1 MSAGVRVG
9 ITQIEQTAPFVFPLD
24 KTQSS
29 GALLTMQ
36 ASSGVRLSPPPVGPA
51 SGVGSCSS
59 FSSCSPLPRVP
70 MHARDGS
77 PYRSRVHSFSKPF
90 LPSVSPRI
98 ALNVPASAAQ
108 PSDRY
113 RLPDAASSPHVL
125 LSVPQSVVFPGVS
138 NSQPGLC
145 LPTLSLS
152 AASPVARSGV
162 SPPVGASAETIARA
176 GSLASTPHTLPT
188 TVSSVP
194 PVTAAG
200 GSTASASVS
209 PAFLPSLPVSLAFA
223 RPPAPVAPSAVG
235 GVSSRPVPGRGDI
248 SGAAGPERGDQ
259 SRERQRP
266 SRVFQE
272 QEEGASSFLEET
284 HPLRKAWLGWR
295 CLCYAEPPPGTTAFE
310 RASVNEE
317 ISHMVGFGRETAL
330 LSDSDAS
337 TEGAE
342 EEETAGEE
350 RQTDLGD
357 VDRRKRARTE
367 REGAQEAEAK
377 RPKRRRKRDLWAVR
391 TGGER
396 LGRDLLLTQQTG
408 GPFEK
413 EILEFLGQQHAA
425 RNHAFDRIL
434 EELETERACYERDRS
449 CSGVQTLGAAT
460 NRGAA
465 EVARLELSLTDVDQ
479 DFVSAAVNSLPSIR
493 CFAESLRLDDLESSL
508 QTRLAA
514 CEARKCRLK
523 ALCEKARKERA
534 LVRQEREELKNK
546 ERELESMS
554 EEQAREAP
562 SHRTSI

>member
-1 MSAGVRVG
+1 
-9 ITQIEQTAPFVFPLD
+9 
-24 KTQSS
+24 
-29 GALLTMQ
+29 
-36 ASSGVRLSPPPVGPA
+36 
-51 SGVGSCSS
+51 
-59 FSSCSPLPRVP
+59 
-70 MHARDGS
+70 
-77 PYRSRVHSFSKPF
+77 
-90 LPSVSPRI
+90 
-98 ALNVPASAAQ
+98 
-108 PSDRY
+108 
-113 RLPDAASSPHVL
+113 
-125 LSVPQSVVFPGVS
+125 
-138 NSQPGLC
+138 
-145 LPTLSLS
+145 
-152 AASPVARSGV
+152 
-162 SPPVGASAETIARA
+162 
-176 GSLASTPHTLPT
+176 
-188 TVSSVP
+188 
-194 PVTAAG
+194 
-200 GSTASASVS
+200 
-209 PAFLPSLPVSLAFA
+209 
-223 RPPAPVAPSAVG
+223 
-235 GVSSRPVPGRGDI
+235 
-248 SGAAGPERGDQ
+248 Q

-479 DFVSAAVNSLPSIR
+479 DFVSAAVNRQVCLFRHNQQSP
-493 CFAESLRLDDLESSL
+493 ESLDSCSL
-508 QTRLAA
+508 
-514 CEARKCRLK
+514 
-523 ALCEKARKERA
+523 
-534 LVRQEREELKNK
+534 
-546 ERELESMS
+546 
-554 EEQAREAP
+554 
-562 SHRTSI
+562 

>member
-1 MSAGVRVG
+1 MRDCFLGRRRGPLPGGTLVLRNILYSSMSAGVRVG

-77 PYRSRVHSFSKPF
+77 PYRSRVHSFSKTF

-145 LPTLSLS
+145 LPALSLS

-259 SRERQRP
+259 SRERQR
-266 SRVFQE
+266 
-272 QEEGASSFLEET
+272 
-284 HPLRKAWLGWR
+284 
-295 CLCYAEPPPGTTAFE
+295 
-310 RASVNEE
+310 
-317 ISHMVGFGRETAL
+317 
-330 LSDSDAS
+330 
-337 TEGAE
+337 
-342 EEETAGEE
+342 
-350 RQTDLGD
+350 
-357 VDRRKRARTE
+357 
-367 REGAQEAEAK
+367 
-377 RPKRRRKRDLWAVR
+377 
-391 TGGER
+391 
-396 LGRDLLLTQQTG
+396 
-408 GPFEK
+408 
-413 EILEFLGQQHAA
+413 
-425 RNHAFDRIL
+425 
-434 EELETERACYERDRS
+434 
-449 CSGVQTLGAAT
+449 
-460 NRGAA
+460 
-465 EVARLELSLTDVDQ
+465 
-479 DFVSAAVNSLPSIR
+479 
-493 CFAESLRLDDLESSL
+493 
-508 QTRLAA
+508 
-514 CEARKCRLK
+514 
-523 ALCEKARKERA
+523 
-534 LVRQEREELKNK
+534 
-546 ERELESMS
+546 
-554 EEQAREAP
+554 
-562 SHRTSI
+562 